1 MDVQLQS
8 FKHCLSAQTE
18 HFTHPLGL
26 IRGMREV
33 HRKVIDYVGV
43 ANYKFLLKSININS
57 NIAIEKVLF
66 HSKYNIIVVVSYY
79 SLYIYST
86 VTWTPLGKVALLG
99 SRVWNNKIQ
108 DVRLHPTLPQA
119 IVVSRQKY
127 VNLQMCTVDLRTY
140 HVIAS
145 VEITNSKPTYFIRLT
160 ISKNGQ
166 YVVLSQ
172 SFMNGE
178 NHSIISLYNC
188 NGLKPALS
196 DPIEINFR
204 ILNIVFGDEHTRLYM
219 CNASAA
225 YKMSLDLETSS
236 YSLSN
241 IFCTLLQ
248 QIQGL
253 EVLTTSSTLIV
264 YTEGSLEFFKIENDC
279 PRWVGRRIKAFTGC
293 QCHPVLGYVV
303 VPDLHSSTMGFSL
316 YVFDPSRLEK
326 NNFDLFSLFGETH
339 IQTLAFKWE
348 FHPKYPVAVL
358 FRNHPK
364 NQIFI
369 INLLQLKKKSIKK
382 LEAS

>member
-1 MDVQLQS
+1 MDVQIQS
-8 FKHCLSAQTE
+8 FKHCLLAQKE

-26 IRGMREV
+26 IRGMRGV
-33 HRKVIDYVGV
+33 HQKVVNYVGA
-43 ANYKFLLKSININS
+43 ANYKFLFKSININS
-57 NIAIEKVLF
+57 NIGIEKVLF
-66 HSKYNIIVVVSYY
+66 HSKYNIIVVVSHY

-86 VTWTPLGKVALLG
+86 VTWKPVAEVEILDP
-99 SRVWNNKIQ
+99 RVWNNKIQ

-127 VNLQMCTVDLRTY
+127 VNLHMFSVDLQKY
-140 HVIAS
+140 HVITKVA
-145 VEITNSKPTYFIRLT
+145 ITNSNPTYFIQLT
-160 ISKNGQ
+160 ISKDGQ

-172 SFMNGE
+172 SFMNYA
-178 NHSIISLYNC
+178 NKSIISMYNC

-196 DPIEINFR
+196 DPLEINFR
-204 ILNIVFGDEHTRLYM
+204 ILDIVFGDEHTRLYM
-219 CNASAA
+219 CNTSAA

-236 YSLSN
+236 YRLSN

-279 PRWVGRRIKAFTGC
+279 PRWVGRRIKPFTGC

-303 VPDLHSSTMGFSL
+303 VTDLHSSTMGFSL
-316 YVFDPSRLEK
+316 YVFDPSRIEK

-339 IQTLAFKWE
+339 IQTLAFKWA

-358 FRNHPK
+358 FGNHPK

-382 LEAS
+382 VLT